1 LPPPPPSSPRL
12 EQNDITF
19 EEEDYFDRDN
29 ETNFNDDLTDEDRT
43 YLRLKWGKTYRPE
56 EWIRLE

>member
-1 LPPPPPSSPRL
+1 VYNDDPSASGY
-12 EQNDITF
+12 
-19 EEEDYFDRDN
+19 EEDYFAIQSGGQ
-29 ETNFNDDLTDEDRT
+29 DDFIDELTDEDKT